1 MRTRPGMTIGS
12 LALSALVAALPGAGA
27 CKWTDFDDLKE
38 DTWVTSTGKPENPA
52 ENWGVALARVQRDG
66 AGGTLGVLGANE
78 AFYNDIVI
86 GPDGDVTVTNGLEL
100 NTEFAIGN
108 LAVEPIFLARPD
120 DSEAAL
126 VTGFEANRILVIRS
140 SGGRLT
146 PLPVSGL
153 AQPTAATYLITPPRM
168 GDPGPTTQ
176 ILVAQTD
183 AVFGAYFN
191 QANAP
196 NPQPRCGLRDE
207 AGAAVNIRALGA
219 YRPTGA
225 MSDDFLVLTETGKL
239 MVYDGALFHG
249 CMAAQ
254 PPRTGLV
261 RDTMFPNVGLGSQI
275 FTIPGTGS
283 DPTLVLVQLHD
294 DNSRGRLALYRI
306 AAAAIEEVG
315 APRDVDRLETATLF
329 EPGGGKRYV
338 LAGQP
343 RATVGGAAGAGQVQA
358 FELDMATG
366 IAQAPAMTLFDA
378 EPEEAQ
384 AFGRAVTVVPYN
396 GKRILAVAADND
408 VYVYFRTTLYAETRE
423 GR

>member
-1 MRTRPGMTIGS
+1 MRKAMILRS
-12 LALSALVAALPGAGA
+12 LGLAALVAALPGA

-108 LAVEPIFLARPD
+108 LAAEPIFLARPD

-126 VTGFEANRILVIRS
+126 VTGLEANRILVIRS

-146 PLPVSGL
+146 QLPVSGL
-153 AQPTAATYLITPPRM
+153 SQPTAATYLVTPPRM

-176 ILVAQTD
+176 ILVAQPD

-225 MSDDFLVLTETGKL
+225 ASDDFLVLTETGKL

-275 FTIPGTGS
+275 FTIPGTGTPPG
-283 DPTLVLVQLHD
+283 PTLVLVQLHD
-294 DNSRGRLALYRI
+294 DNNRGRLALYRI
-306 AAAAIEEVG
+306 DAAAIEAVG
-315 APRDVDRLETATLF
+315 APLDVDRLATATLF
-329 EPGGGKRYV
+329 EPGDGKRYV

-343 RATVGGAAGAGQVQA
+343 RATPRGVTGAGQVQA
-358 FELDMATG
+358 FELDLTTG
-366 IAQAPAMTLFDA
+366 IAMTPAMTLFDA